1 MKILCVI
8 DYLGSG
14 GAQRQLVELAF
25 GFKNKGHEVFF
36 LTYHQNTFYNSILEK
51 SKIPVT
57 CINES
62 NYLKRF
68 MKMRCFI
75 RQGKYDAVLSFLE
88 AANFICEVSGFPSRK
103 WKLVVGE
110 RSANPNILKSIKLKA
125 YRWFHLFADY
135 VVANSYANMK
145 IVRSINT
152 LLPDSKCKVIYNL
165 VDFNR
170 WQPSSDYTPRKKGK
184 FKLIIAAGHRYL
196 KNLNG
201 LVEALTM
208 LSPEELSR
216 LIIEWYGD
224 SDDNSLSDA
233 MIKIKNN
240 HLEEVFFFSSAT
252 HEITKKVQE
261 ADAVGLFS
269 FYEGFPNTIC
279 EGMACGKPVIC
290 SAVSD
295 VPLFL
300 NTSDK
305 LLCDHSDYRSIRD
318 AIIYLVSLSNEKLV
332 EIGRHNINIA
342 KKKFDADFIVN
353 AYLEL
358 LSK

>member
-14 GAQRQLVELAF
+14 GAQRQLVELAL
-25 GFKNKGHEVFF
+25 GFKERGHEVFF

-51 SKIPVT
+51 YGIPIT
-57 CINES
+57 CIEES
-62 NYLKRF
+62 SYLKRLL
-68 MKMRCFI
+68 KMRRFI

-88 AANFICEVSGFPSRK
+88 AANFICEISGFPSRR

-110 RSANPNILKSIKLKA
+110 RNANPNVLKSAKLKM

-135 VVANSYANMK
+135 VVANSHSNMK
-145 IVRSINT
+145 IVRSINS
-152 LLPDSKCKVIYNL
+152 LLPDSKCKAIYNL
-165 VDFNR
+165 VNFNR
-170 WQPSSDYTPRKKGK
+170 WKPPSVYTPRKEGK
-184 FKLIIAAGHRYL
+184 FKLIIAAGHRCQ

-208 LSPEELSR
+208 LSPAERSR
-216 LIIEWYGD
+216 LVIEWYGD
-224 SDDNSLSDA
+224 SDDNSLFDA
-233 MIKIKNN
+233 MIKIKKN
-240 HLEEVFFFSSAT
+240 HLEEIFLLFPAT
-252 HEITKKVQE
+252 HEITRKVQE

-269 FYEGFPNTIC
+269 FYEGLPNTIC

-295 VPLFL
+295 LPIFF
-300 NTSDK
+300 NESNK
-305 LLCDHSDYRSIRD
+305 LLCDPADHRSIRD
-318 AIIYLVSLSNEKLV
+318 AIIHLLSLSNEQLV
-332 EIGRHNINIA
+332 AIGKKNLEIA
-342 KKKFDADFIVN
+342 KKNFDKEFIVTE
-353 AYLEL
+353 YLEL

>member
-14 GAQRQLVELAF
+14 GAQRQLVELAL
-25 GFKNKGHEVFF
+25 GFKERGHEVFF
-36 LTYHQNTFYNSILEK
+36 LTYHQNTFYDSILEK
-51 SKIPVT
+51 ASIQIT
-57 CINES
+57 CIKES

-68 MKMRCFI
+68 LKMRRFI

-110 RSANPNILKSIKLKA
+110 RSANPNILKSVKLKV

-135 VVANSYANMK
+135 VVANSHSNMK
-145 IVRSINT
+145 IVRSINSF
-152 LLPDSKCKVIYNL
+152 LPDSKCKVIYNL

-170 WQPSSDYTPRKKGK
+170 WKPSSVYTPRKEGK

-201 LVEALTM
+201 LVEALKM
-208 LSPEELSR
+208 LSPAEHSR
-216 LIIEWYGD
+216 LTIEWYGD
-224 SDDNSLSDA
+224 SDDKSLSDA
-233 MIKIKNN
+233 MIKIKKN
-240 HLEEVFFFSSAT
+240 HLEDVIFFSPAT
-252 HEITKKVQE
+252 HEITSKVQE

-300 NTSDK
+300 NASDK
-305 LLCDHSDYRSIRD
+305 LLCDHSDHRSIRD
-318 AIIYLVSLSNEKLV
+318 AIIYLLSLSNEQLV
-332 EIGRHNINIA
+332 TIGNINLEIA
-342 KKKFDADFIVN
+342 KKNFDTDFIVKE
-353 AYLEL
+353 YLEL

>member
-14 GAQRQLVELAF
+14 GAQRQLVELAL
-25 GFKNKGHEVFF
+25 GFKERGHEVFF

-51 SKIPVT
+51 DGIPIT
-57 CINES
+57 CIEES
-62 NYLKRF
+62 SYLKRLL
-68 MKMRCFI
+68 KMRRFI

-88 AANFICEVSGFPSRK
+88 AANLICEVSGLPSRK

-110 RSANPNILKSIKLKA
+110 RSANPNILNSPKLKI

-135 VVANSYANMK
+135 IVANSHSNIK
-145 IVRSINT
+145 IVRSINF
-152 LLPDSKCKVIYNL
+152 LLPDSKCKAIYNL
-165 VDFNR
+165 VNFDR
-170 WQPSSDYTPRKKGK
+170 WKPSSVYTPRKEGK
-184 FKLIIAAGHRYL
+184 FKLIITAGHRYL

-208 LSPEELSR
+208 LSTAERSR
-216 LIIEWYGD
+216 LIVEWYGD
-224 SDDNSLSDA
+224 SDDNSLFDA
-233 MIKIKNN
+233 MIKIKKN
-240 HLEEVFFFSSAT
+240 HLEEVFLFYPAT
-252 HEITKKVQE
+252 HEITRKVQE

-295 VPLFL
+295 IPIFL
-300 NTSDK
+300 NLSDK
-305 LLCDHSDYRSIRD
+305 LLCDPSDHRSIRD
-318 AIIYLVSLSNEKLV
+318 AIIHLLSLNNEQLVT
-332 EIGRHNINIA
+332 IGKQNLAIA
-342 KKKFDADFIVN
+342 KKKFDTEFIVTS
-353 AYLEL
+353 YLEL